1 MTARCRRFTLAT
13 VLAPGTGVQEILP
26 PSSYPQ
32 RGDQGEVDVA
42 QRRQHLTFKE
52 AEVQLP
58 CAIRQFALD
67 HPPDRIDMRVSV
79 RGSGRATDRE
89 PCRPRSARANDAP
102 VFGWGTSEVLSAG
115 DRRVR

>member
-1 MTARCRRFTLAT
+1 MTARSRRFTLAT

-67 HPPDRIDMRVSV
+67 HPPDRIDMEGLGAWL
-79 RGSGRATDRE
+79 GSRH
-89 PCRPRSARANDAP
+89 
-102 VFGWGTSEVLSAG
+102 
-115 DRRVR
+115 